1 MKKITL
7 LFLVS
12 IMIGCSSNS
21 TTKNVKMREV
31 SNNSSSSS
39 INAAGIQ
46 TLNKQE
52 ANPTTN
58 ISANELSGVTGS
70 ETWCAI
76 ENITLKQIFL
86 KPDSCDSCGHSFL
99 VSDSQFTSANH
110 DFVSDS
116 VIGIDID
123 VDKKD
128 GNGSQ
133 EMRMDDIAIFS
144 NAYPYD
150 ENKKEAVFEG
160 NSVKYTL
167 PVGDGSNCSM
177 VIILD
182 FGTF

>member
-1 MKKITL
+1 M
-7 LFLVS
+7 
-12 IMIGCSSNS
+12 
-21 TTKNVKMREV
+21 
-31 SNNSSSSS
+31 
-39 INAAGIQ
+39 
-46 TLNKQE
+46 
-52 ANPTTN
+52 
-58 ISANELSGVTGS
+58 
-70 ETWCAI
+70 
-76 ENITLKQIFL
+76 
-86 KPDSCDSCGHSFL
+86 GHSFL

-144 NAYPYD
+144 NTYPYD

-167 PVGDGSNCSM
+167 PIGDGSNCSM